1 MKRIKALNVAVLCP
15 TKDNP
20 EKVRR
25 LLKCLAAL
33 TEKPGQIIIADG
45 GHNLKPMV
53 KEFAGSMNLKC
64 LYCPQPGQILQR
76 SYAQQHLNKAITVVV
91 HLDDD
96 ITFAPNFMSRLVET
110 WNRLIQLDGSPLAG
124 FSFNLMDMPS
134 LHNSF
139 IRQMF
144 FLSTQPPGSV
154 SKAGYAA
161 PFCPADQDRE
171 VSWLLGG
178 ATVWSRSVLEEHQ
191 HPLSFPTRWAVCE
204 DLLYSYPL
212 HMDYRMLVVTD
223 VECFHNETYSNMSFR
238 QGIFYGV
245 SSAIM
250 RYHFIRQHAEMKTW
264 AWLWMTI
271 GVVLGNLAK
280 GMLGSPRHLGLFA
293 GGVEGMTRA
302 CICSLMSGDSEDLA
316 KQLGARKS

>member
-1 MKRIKALNVAVLCP
+1 MTRIKATNVAVICP
-15 TKDNP
+15 TKNNP
-20 EKVRR
+20 ANIAR

-45 GHNLKPMV
+45 GHNLKPLV
-53 KEFAGSMNLKC
+53 KKFAGAMKIRC

-76 SYAQQHLNKAITVVV
+76 NYARQHLNKAITVVV

-96 ITFAPNFMSRLVET
+96 ITFAPNFMTRLVET
-110 WNRLIQLDGSPLAG
+110 WNRVNQLNGNPLAG
-124 FSFNLMDMPS
+124 FSFNLRDMPP
-134 LHNSF
+134 LRNSF

-144 FLSTQPPGSV
+144 FLSTQPPGGV
-154 SKAGYAA
+154 SRAGYAA
-161 PFCPADQDRE
+161 PFSPALKDRE

-178 ATVWSRSVLEEHQ
+178 ATAWSRTVLEEHQ

-204 DLLYSYPL
+204 DLMFSYPL
-212 HMDYRMLVVTD
+212 HPDYRMLVVSD
-223 VECFHNETYSNMSFR
+223 VECFHNETYASMSFR

-293 GGVEGMTRA
+293 GGVEGIARA
-302 CICSLMSGDSEDLA
+302 GLCSLRGGDSEDLA
-316 KQLGARKS
+316 RQLAMRRS